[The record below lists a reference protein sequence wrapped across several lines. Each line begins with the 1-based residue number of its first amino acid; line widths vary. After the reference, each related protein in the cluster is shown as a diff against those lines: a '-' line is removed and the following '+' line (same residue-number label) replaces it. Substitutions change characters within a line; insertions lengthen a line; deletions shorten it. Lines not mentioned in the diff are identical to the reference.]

1 MTTLIVHHDD
11 CLRHDTGA
19 KHPESAR
26 RVEAVLGAIRHLQ
39 GLEFLP
45 APKAERSQLAR
56 VHPAAYLERV
66 QQAIPSAGRTT
77 LDEHDNVISPGSL
90 DAALRGAGAICFAVD
105 QVMSGLGENA
115 FCATRPPGHH
125 AESAL
130 AMGFCLFNN
139 VAIGARHAQQEHA
152 LQRIAFLDFDVHHGD
167 GTLAIFDKD
176 PAVMFVSSHQL
187 PLYPGIGMPDETGR
201 GNIINLPLRPATG
214 SPEFR
219 DAWTNMAFPAVRAFD
234 PDLLLVS
241 AGFDAHHKDPLAQI
255 ELDTD
260 DYAWITREIAA
271 IAADCCSGRLVS
283 TLEGGYHLE
292 ALAASA
298 CVHVETLASV

>member
-19 KHPESAR
+19 KHPESPQ
-26 RVEAVLGAIRHLQ
+26 RVEAVLGAIGDLD

-45 APKAERSQLAR
+45 APRAEHTELTRI
-56 VHPAAYLERV
+56 HPPAYLERV
-66 QQAIPSAGRTT
+66 ARAIPSEGRST
-77 LDEHDNVISPGSL
+77 LDEHDNVISPGSM
-90 DAALRGAGAICFAVD
+90 DAALRGAGAICFAID
-105 QVMSGLGENA
+105 QVMAGHGHNA

-139 VAIGARHAQQEHA
+139 VAIGARHAQEAHA
-152 LQRIAFLDFDVHHGD
+152 LQRIAILDFDVHHGN
-167 GTLAIFDKD
+167 GTQAIFEKD
-176 PAVMFVSSHQL
+176 PSVLFISSHQV
-187 PLYPGIGMPDETGR
+187 PLYPGSGMPDETGR
-201 GNIINLPLRPATG
+201 GNILNLPLRPATG

-219 DAWTNMAFPAVRAFD
+219 DAWTNIAFPAVRAFD
-234 PDLLLVS
+234 PDLILVS

-255 ELDTD
+255 ELDTE
-260 DYAWITREIAA
+260 DYGWITREIAA
-271 IAADCCSGRLVS
+271 LAEEACAGRLVS
-283 TLEGGYHLE
+283 ILEGGYHLE

-298 CVHVETLASV
+298 RAHVKALASA

>member
-19 KHPESAR
+19 KHPESPQR
-26 RVEAVLGAIRHLQ
+26 LEAVLGAIGDLD

-45 APKAERSQLAR
+45 APRAEHAALTR
-56 VHPAAYLERV
+56 VHPPAYLERV
-66 QQAIPSAGRTT
+66 ARAIPSEGRST

-90 DAALRGAGAICFAVD
+90 DAALRGAGAICFAID
-105 QVMSGLGENA
+105 QVMAGLGSNA

-139 VAIGARHAQQEHA
+139 IAIGARHAQQAHA
-152 LQRIAFLDFDVHHGD
+152 LQRIAILDFDVHHGN
-167 GTLAIFDKD
+167 GTQAIFEQD
-176 PAVMFVSSHQL
+176 PSVLFISSHQV
-187 PLYPGIGMPDETGR
+187 PLYPGSGMPDETGR
-201 GNIINLPLRPATG
+201 GNILNLPLRPATG

-219 DAWTNMAFPAVRAFD
+219 DAWTNIAFPAVRAFD
-234 PDLLLVS
+234 PDLILVS

-255 ELDTD
+255 ELDTE
-260 DYAWITREIAA
+260 DYGWITREIAA
-271 IAADCCSGRLVS
+271 LAEEACAGRLVS
-283 TLEGGYHLE
+283 ILEGGYHLE

-298 CVHVETLASV
+298 RAHVKALATA

>member
-19 KHPESAR
+19 KHPESPQR
-26 RVEAVLGAIRHLQ
+26 LEAVLGAIGDLD

-45 APKAERSQLAR
+45 APRAEHAALTR
-56 VHPAAYLERV
+56 VHPPAYLERV
-66 QQAIPSAGRTT
+66 ARAIPSEGRST

-90 DAALRGAGAICFAVD
+90 DAALRGAGAICFAID
-105 QVMSGLGENA
+105 QVMAGLGSNA

-139 VAIGARHAQQEHA
+139 IAIGARHAQQAHA
-152 LQRIAFLDFDVHHGD
+152 LQRIAILDFDVHHGN
-167 GTLAIFDKD
+167 GTQAIFEQD
-176 PAVMFVSSHQL
+176 PSVLFISSHQV
-187 PLYPGIGMPDETGR
+187 PLYPGSGMPDETGS
-201 GNIINLPLRPATG
+201 GNILNLPLRPATG

-219 DAWTNMAFPAVRAFD
+219 DAWTNIAFPAVRAFD
-234 PDLLLVS
+234 PDLILVS

-255 ELDTD
+255 ELDTE
-260 DYAWITREIAA
+260 DYGWITREIAA
-271 IAADCCSGRLVS
+271 LAEEACAGRLVS
-283 TLEGGYHLE
+283 ILEGGYHLE

-298 CVHVETLASV
+298 RAHVKALATA